1 MFGYTLKPNNYRY
14 LENFTIFFPPHL
26 RRLKTYKIISFSI
39 FKKNLNFV
47 YWRNFAN
54 KCFWDF
60 WTDFGISNLGGVWC
74 QVTAGRGGGRRRTW
88 RRSFSASSL
97 SSLFGLAG
105 WRRRLHSIGEEHR
118 ICLEA
123 LGADSAFCG
132 FFFFLNFPKKKFR
145 WTFCTIFTI

>member
-14 LENFTIFFPPHL
+14 LENFTIFFPPHP

-39 FKKNLNFV
+39 FKIILNLFF
-47 YWRNFAN
+47 WRNFAN

-74 QVTAGRGGGRRRTW
+74 QVTAGRGGGRRWTW

-97 SSLFGLAG
+97 SSFFGLAG
-105 WRRRLHSIGEEHR
+105 WLAPPPTQHR
-118 ICLEA
+118 G
-123 LGADSAFCG
+123 GAPDLFGSSWSGLVFLR
-132 FFFFLNFPKKKFR
+132 FFFSF
-145 WTFCTIFTI
+145 

>member
-26 RRLKTYKIISFSI
+26 RRLNKIISFTI
-39 FKKNLNFV
+39 LKKLISFIGEISPI
-47 YWRNFAN
+47 

-74 QVTAGRGGGRRRTW
+74 QVTAGRGGGRRWTW

-132 FFFFLNFPKKKFR
+132 FFFFFFSKKKFR
-145 WTFCTIFTI
+145 

>member
-14 LENFTIFFPPHL
+14 LENFTIFFPPHR

-39 FKKNLNFV
+39 FKIILNFFF
-47 YWRNFAN
+47 WRNFAN
-54 KCFWDF
+54 KCSWDF

-74 QVTAGRGGGRRRTW
+74 QVTAGRGTGRRWTW

-105 WRRRLHSIGEEHR
+105 WLAAPPRG
-118 ICLEA
+118 
-123 LGADSAFCG
+123 GAPDLFGSSWSGLVFLR
-132 FFFFLNFPKKKFR
+132 FFVSFF
-145 WTFCTIFTI
+145 